1 MVARPERPDPRL
13 LTLAFDPGFVNMN
26 DLCLLDL
33 SSNLFVF
40 AATGARSALGR
51 VPRGRAREF

>member
-1 MVARPERPDPRL
+1 L
-13 LTLAFDPGFVNMN
+13 FTLAFDTGFVNVN
-26 DLCLLDL
+26 NLCLLNL

-51 VPRGRAREF
+51 VPR